1 MTRNRK
7 TKKDLIADE
16 LKLLIGSGELP
27 RGTRIQQDEL
37 AARFDTSIT
46 PVREAMRQLEAQ
58 GLLVSEPHRGVR
70 VAEAN
75 LDEVKGVYV
84 ARRLLEPYAAQRASL
99 RVSRRDLDRA
109 DELIEAMGK
118 ARKKKDYA
126 EARCGQSRVSLP
138 LLRPVRHT
146 RPHAD
151 HRRAL
156 ALLPLGHPPGDLG
169 PARRVD
175 RRAQRDG
182 RGGSRR
188 RRRPRED
195 RLRGAHQAQLPQPG
209 CPSHRR
215 GSGRSIRS
223 RGRLTA
229 DREG

>member
-126 EARCGQSRVSLP
+126 EARSANREFHFLFYDLCGIPAL
-138 LLRPVRHT
+138 T
-146 RPHAD
+146 RII
-151 HRRAL
+151 
-156 ALLPLGHPPGDLG
+156 
-169 PARRVD
+169 
-175 RRAQRDG
+175 DG
-182 RGGSRR
+182 LWLSFPWDILQVISGRLDESIGEHNEMVAAVRGGDVVHVKTVFEEHIRHSY
-188 RRRPRED
+188 
-195 RLRGAHQAQLPQPG
+195 LSLVAH
-209 CPSHRR
+209 
-215 GSGRSIRS
+215 
-223 RGRLTA
+223 LTGEEA
-229 DREG
+229 DDPYDLAVD